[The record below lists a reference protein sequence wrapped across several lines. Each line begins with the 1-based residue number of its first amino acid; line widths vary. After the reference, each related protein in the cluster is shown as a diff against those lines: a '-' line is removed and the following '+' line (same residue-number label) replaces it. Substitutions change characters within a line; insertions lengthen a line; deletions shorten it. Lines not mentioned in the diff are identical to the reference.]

1 MKRLL
6 LSVLAVSGLGC
17 APKEVNYAV
26 NIVTQSCD
34 PASDPFDKVQF
45 LRIRVTGKELDGGV
59 MEPKTEITAS
69 NPSTKEAKIPQ
80 IPAGPARVV
89 EVRGYDG
96 DPNSGARVISMG
108 KSLPFDVPDVVPDDL
123 MGGSIKVNVVLRKVN
138 TFAPIV
144 SAAAPTQCQQ
154 LRVPRAGHTATL
166 LKNGKVF
173 IAGGYNLKPGSPEK
187 VALADTE
194 VFNPGT
200 GAFELTRPLSIT
212 TQGAVYPLA
221 RAYHAALRLP
231 SGQVLLW
238 GGELYAT
245 ANNTVSP
252 IASILFYDVDVDDY
266 GAVGPRVPA
275 AIGRSHHKMAIDSN
289 GKVLVVGGLTRS
301 SGAGGIVPANQV
313 EWLDPAAATNLYKIV
328 DGVSLPRIDATV
340 MPVKNGEYIAVAGGS
355 DGTAVKTDITFFKF
369 NGTTFAQQSTSM
381 PPMLSSG
388 GRRAAAGA
396 LIHDGADMLLL
407 GGYTDPALVRPLAS
421 SEVLNASAAT
431 IAPGPDIRTA
441 RGDVCAVTMA
451 DGTVLAI
458 GGRTSDAGGPPR
470 SDATAVLITAAD
482 TGGITSIGAP
492 NLPKARYAHTCTA
505 LLDGSVLVTGGI
517 NELIDGT
524 IEILQDAYIYTPTP
538 PAD

>member
-6 LSVLAVSGLGC
+6 LSVLVASALGC
-17 APKEVNYAV
+17 APKEVNYAL

-34 PASDPFDKVQF
+34 PSADPFDKVQF
-45 LRIRVTGKELDGGV
+45 LRVRVTGTE
-59 MEPKTEITAS
+59 MEPKTQISAS
-69 NPSTKEAKIPQ
+69 NPATKELKIPE
-80 IPAGPARVV
+80 IPAGLARVI

-108 KSLPFDVPDVVPDDL
+108 KSLPFDVPDVVPADL
-123 MGGSIKVNVVLRKVN
+123 MGGAIKVNVILRKVN
-138 TFAPIV
+138 TFSPIV

-154 LRVPRAGHTATL
+154 LRVPRAGHSATL

-194 VFNPGT
+194 VFNPAT

-238 GGELYAT
+238 GGELYST

-252 IASILFYDVDVDDY
+252 IASILFYDADVDDY

-275 AIGRSHHKMAIDSN
+275 AINRSHHKMAIDAN
-289 GKVLVVGGLTRS
+289 GKVLVVGGTTRS
-301 SGAGGIVPANQV
+301 SGTGGIVPANQV

-328 DGVSLPRIDATV
+328 EGVTLPRLDATV
-340 MPVKNGEYIAVAGGS
+340 MPVKNGEYIAVVGGT
-355 DGTAVKTDITFFKF
+355 DGTTVKSDISFFKF
-369 NGTTFAQQSTSM
+369 NGTGFAMQSTSM
-381 PPMLSSG
+381 PPMLSAG

-396 LIHDGADMLLL
+396 LIRDSADLLIL
-407 GGYTDPALVRPLAS
+407 GGYTDPTLVRPVAS
-421 SEVLNASAAT
+421 SEVLNAAAAT
-431 IAPGPDIRTA
+431 VAMGPDIRTP

-451 DGTVLAI
+451 DGTVLAL
-458 GGRTSDAGGPPR
+458 GGRTSDSGAPPR
-470 SDATAVLITAAD
+470 SDATAVLITAAS
-482 TGGITSIGAP
+482 TGGVTSIGAP
-492 NLPKARYAHTCTA
+492 NLPKARYSHTCTA
-505 LLDGSVLVTGGI
+505 LLDGSVLVTGGV
-517 NELIDGT
+517 NELVDGT